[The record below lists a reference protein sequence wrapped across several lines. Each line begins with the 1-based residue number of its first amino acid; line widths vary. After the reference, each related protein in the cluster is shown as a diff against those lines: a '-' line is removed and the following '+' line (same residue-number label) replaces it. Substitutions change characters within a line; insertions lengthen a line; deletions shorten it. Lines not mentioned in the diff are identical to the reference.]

1 MESPFHYQ
9 CISRPFQIFCYVN
22 YHEPT
27 HRNWHQ
33 WWGGRLRADRNVERR
48 DFSICVILHLGTF
61 MQNLRMAR
69 HQNMFRFFFLE
80 LGFGWSLAGIDKMK
94 NWKDKSNRN
103 WSWLPDS
110 LMLLACKFWI
120 IIALLLQSFA
130 LPNSSGKVNLKHLL
144 WQLREQQSALSAVTE
159 LRQEAPWGQR
169 TLRSAVVNVFSLRFF
184 GHEIS
189 MCFVCFA
196 AWNDSQVLSL
206 KLSYNAAKA
215 DFQSEICGTTWHESW
230 NNGRNIKPSK
240 LVFWCLWSCQAEFQP
255 VKEDIETIR
264 ETIKKA
270 WFVSWCSENP
280 ADLLLAHLST
290 RFT

>member
-1 MESPFHYQ
+1 MHKSPFSDFLLCQLPWANPSKLASVMKRWTIAGRQKRGTEGFLHLRYFALRYFHAK
-9 CISRPFQIFCYVN
+9 SEDGKTSKYVSFFLLRTWFWL
-22 YHEPT
+22 ESS
-27 HRNWHQ
+27 RNWQ
-33 WWGGRLRADRNVERR
+33 DEELERQ
-48 DFSICVILHLGTF
+48 V
-61 MQNLRMAR
+61 
-69 HQNMFRFFFLE
+69 
-80 LGFGWSLAGIDKMK
+80 
-94 NWKDKSNRN
+94 KSRN